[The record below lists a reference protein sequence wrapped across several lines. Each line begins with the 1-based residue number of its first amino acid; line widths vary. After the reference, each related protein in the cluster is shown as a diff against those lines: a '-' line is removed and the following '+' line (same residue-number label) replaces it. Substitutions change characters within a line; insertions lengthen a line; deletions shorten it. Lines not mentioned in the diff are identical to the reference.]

1 MKLTI
6 NEFALSYINSKYNLK
21 ESKYKEK
28 LLSEDKEGVVFFS
41 PKKFVKIL
49 KFTCTIICYKE
60 DYLVY
65 NYKTGLFDKLSRQEL
80 IRLIKYILDTIDI
93 SFWSI
98 KDECKILALI
108 DRDYDILKELPH
120 YPKYVFF
127 KNGVYN
133 ISTKELEDYNPRLVV
148 TNNISNNY
156 NKNAECPLFLKFINE
171 CMCGDEELI
180 KCIQEIMG
188 YTLVDT
194 SKAQKL
200 FLFYG
205 IGSNGKSVLCD
216 LIIHMLGRDNTSSIS
231 LNQFKKDFTAS
242 CIVGKK
248 ANISSEN
255 EANFETEKL
264 KAISSGDTITIDVK
278 YKDPYEYRSTCKLI
292 FASNTL
298 PNTLDNTHGFYRR
311 LLIIPFNRVINDSE
325 KDVYLFDK
333 LADEIEGII
342 VWALEGL
349 HRLIE
354 NNYKFTES
362 EATKS
367 LLLSYRENQDP
378 VYLFFKEKL
387 KHEINNKID
396 KKDLISTYIEWI
408 KENSIDSNGTES
420 TSKFWKELKRVS
432 LLEGIKIE
440 EVKSRNCR
448 FIRHL
453 GWVA

>member
-1 MKLTI
+1 
-6 NEFALSYINSKYNLK
+6 
-21 ESKYKEK
+21 
-28 LLSEDKEGVVFFS
+28 
-41 PKKFVKIL
+41 
-49 KFTCTIICYKE
+49 
-60 DYLVY
+60 
-65 NYKTGLFDKLSRQEL
+65 
-80 IRLIKYILDTIDI
+80 
-93 SFWSI
+93 
-98 KDECKILALI
+98 
-108 DRDYDILKELPH
+108 
-120 YPKYVFF
+120 
-127 KNGVYN
+127 
-133 ISTKELEDYNPRLVV
+133 
-148 TNNISNNY
+148 
-156 NKNAECPLFLKFINE
+156 
-171 CMCGDEELI
+171 
-180 KCIQEIMG
+180 
-188 YTLVDT
+188 
-194 SKAQKL
+194 
-200 FLFYG
+200 
-205 IGSNGKSVLCD
+205 
-216 LIIHMLGRDNTSSIS
+216 MLGRDNTSSIS

>member
-1 MKLTI
+1 MVLTN
-6 NEFALSYINSKYNLK
+6 NEFASPYINPAYDLK
-21 ESKYKEK
+21 DSVYKEK
-28 LLSEDKEGVVFFS
+28 LLSEDKEGVIFFS
-41 PKKFVKIL
+41 YKRFTSIL

-65 NYKTGLFDKLSRQEL
+65 NYKTGLFDKLEIKDL
-80 IRLIKYILDTIDI
+80 IRLIKFILDNVDR
-93 SFWSI
+93 SFWSARTESEI
-98 KDECKILALI
+98 ITLI
-108 DRDYDILKELPH
+108 NRDYDMLKELPS
-120 YPKYVFF
+120 YSEYIFF
-127 KNGVYN
+127 ENGVYN
-133 ISTKELEDYNPRLVV
+133 VLTKELESYNPRLVV
-148 TNNISNNY
+148 INNISNNY
-156 NKNAECPLFLKFINE
+156 NKNAECPLFLKFISE
-171 CMCGDEELI
+171 CMCGDKELI
-180 KCIQEIMG
+180 SCVQEIMG
-188 YTLVDT
+188 YTLADT

-216 LIIHMLGRDNTSSIS
+216 LIMHMLGRENTSSIS

-264 KAISSGDTITIDVK
+264 KAISSGDTITVDVK

-298 PNTLDNTHGFYRR
+298 PNTADNTHGFYRR
-311 LLIIPFNRVINDSE
+311 LLIIPFNRIISDSE
-325 KDVYLFDK
+325 KDVDLFDK
-333 LADEIEGII
+333 LIGEIEGIT

-349 HRLIE
+349 HRLID

-378 VYLFFKEKL
+378 VYSFFKEKL
-387 KHEINNKID
+387 KHDKNNKID
-396 KKDLISTYIEWI
+396 KKDLISTYIHWI
-408 KENSIDSNGTES
+408 ESNSIDSNGTES
-420 TSKFWKELKRVS
+420 SSKFWKGLKRVS
-432 LLEGIKIE
+432 MLEGIKIE
-440 EVKSRNCR
+440 EVKSRNSR
-448 FIRHL
+448 FIKHL